1 MQDRDIGLVTME
13 VICGPSNGSTP
24 LTLNELEDHFIYLN
38 PRKIKHILAM
48 PTRGLYRPRVSI
60 RGLYRTHMSIR
71 GL

>member
-1 MQDRDIGLVTME
+1 ME

-48 PTRGLYRPRVSI
+48 PTRGLYRRRVSI
-60 RGLYRTHMSIR
+60 RGLYRTQCLYVAYNFDSHKPT
-71 GL
+71 